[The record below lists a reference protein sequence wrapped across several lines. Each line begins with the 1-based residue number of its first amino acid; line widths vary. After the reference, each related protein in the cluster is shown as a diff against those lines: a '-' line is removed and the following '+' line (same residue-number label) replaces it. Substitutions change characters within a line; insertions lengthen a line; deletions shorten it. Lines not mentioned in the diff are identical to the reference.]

1 MKRVYK
7 IQGLDCAACA
17 AKLERKL
24 SKVKGVS
31 DVNVD
36 FMLQKTFVE
45 TDQDQLEEV
54 FEEAEKVIRANV
66 ETCERICTN

>member
-54 FEEAEKVIRANV
+54 FEEAEKIIRANV

>member
-54 FEEAEKVIRANV
+54 FEEAERIIQANV

>member
-24 SKVKGVS
+24 SNVKGVS

-54 FEEAEKVIRANV
+54 FEEAEKIIRANV